1 MLMRLCR
8 FWQPHTTDLP
18 DTAGYP
24 LTTYIAPVGL
34 SLCIACGKVP
44 ALFAVLGDLRLGQSP
59 AHLCGPCW
67 RIMGPEN
74 AAHDVRVVPL
84 PKHEHGWVLEGSGDD
99 DGDE

>member
-1 MLMRLCR
+1 MRPCR
-8 FWQPHTTDLP
+8 FWQSQTTDLP
-18 DTAGYP
+18 DTADYP